1 MDYEEGRK
9 RIEAERE
16 WVHQGN
22 TKALARH
29 LSKGKQH
36 VSERIRQL
44 VDKGS
49 WLEYGEFSRAA
60 GDQFRDTSPRDGVMT
75 GLATIDGR
83 KVAIIGDDITVLGG
97 TQSFVSVRKVDRI
110 VDIAMRNNFPIISLS
125 EGGGVRLPDGIGV
138 GFTRLCGLHPVKSLG
153 NLANW
158 SRRPLFLCGVFGY
171 CYGDPA
177 FRVGMADISVMVE
190 DAGAAV
196 SSPAL
201 IEAAI
206 SERVTEKELGGPG
219 LHQSTTGV
227 VDVVV
232 RTEEECIQEIK
243 RILKVMRKNEAS
255 TDPPDRLIAE
265 LESIVPSNNR
275 QVYDMRKAINLIAD
289 NGEWVELRSKFGKG
303 LLTGLARIGG
313 RCVGIIASQPLSAGG
328 SVDAKALRKSAGF
341 MEFAIR
347 RRIPLLVLQDLPGF
361 LIGTAVEKDGML
373 AAVANHAR
381 VLDAVDVPMIT
392 VIMRKAYG
400 AAYYF
405 LGMGASGAQFVAAWS
420 NAEISFI
427 SPDMGAAILTK
438 HVENERKPEARRKTA
453 QELRKGASIW
463 DAAYEHWLD
472 AVIAPEETRKIVC
485 QALSY
490 IGGET
495 SPAI

>member
-1 MDYEEGRK
+1 MNYEEGRK
-9 RIEAERE
+9 RFITERE
-16 WVHQGN
+16 WVDKGN
-22 TKALARH
+22 QKALERH
-29 LSKGKQH
+29 LAKGKHH
-36 VSERIRQL
+36 VSERVKRLI
-44 VDKGS
+44 DKGS
-49 WLEYGEFSRAA
+49 WLEYGEFSRAM
-60 GDQFRDTSPRDGVMT
+60 GDQFKNKSPRDGVMT
-75 GLATIDGR
+75 GLARIDGR
-83 KVAIIGDDITVLGG
+83 RVAIIADDITVLGG

-110 VDIAMRNNFPIISLS
+110 VDIAMRNNFPVISLS

-177 FRVGMADISVMVE
+177 FRVGMADVSIMVE

-196 SSPAL
+196 SSPSL

-206 SERVTEKELGGPG
+206 SEKVTENELGGPG
-219 LHQSTTGV
+219 IHQSTTGV
-227 VDVVV
+227 ADIVVK
-232 RTEEECIQEIK
+232 TEEECIQEIK
-243 RILKVMRKNEAS
+243 RILRIMRDNEIPS
-255 TDPPDRLIAE
+255 DPTDRLVPE

-275 QVYDMRKAINLIAD
+275 QVYDMRKAVKLIVD
-289 NGEWVELRSKFGKG
+289 DGEWVELKSKFGKG
-303 LLTGLARIGG
+303 LLIGLARISG
-313 RCVGIIASQPLSAGG
+313 RCMGIIASQPLSAGG
-328 SVDAKALRKSAGF
+328 AVDAKALRKSASF

-373 AAVANHAR
+373 DAVANHAR
-381 VLDAVDVPMIT
+381 VLDAVDVPMVT

-438 HVENERKPEARRKTA
+438 HVENEKKTEARKNTA
-453 QELRKGASIW
+453 ETLSKGASIW

-472 AVIAPEETRKIVC
+472 AVITPEETREIVC
-485 QALSY
+485 RAISY